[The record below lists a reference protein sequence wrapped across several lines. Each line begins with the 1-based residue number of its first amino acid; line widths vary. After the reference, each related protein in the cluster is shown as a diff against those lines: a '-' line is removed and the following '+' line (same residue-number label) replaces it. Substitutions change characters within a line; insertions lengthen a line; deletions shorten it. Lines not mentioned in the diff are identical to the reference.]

1 MCLLLANSE
10 LKATVNSELHSVHN
24 IFMKYPEYAA
34 RFKQA
39 WKESRSPV
47 KTQKELAKVLGVA
60 QATVSDWINGEK
72 LPSMDTALE
81 ISGKLGC
88 CVVWLLTG
96 KETVSVTSV
105 NLDNYL
111 DLSIF
116 DESSLK
122 IIELLKENAIK
133 KASQPASQP
142 ASQLASRAEPSRAE
156 PSRAEPQQKEP
167 SQQPQSKDRRIMT
180 RRKPSQFEIDLAIE
194 HERCVMERH
203 EEAMI
208 ANERYVELIKES
220 CKQNECYC
228 DPPCEDKR
236 LQIVSYDDMI
246 SRTKKT

>member
-116 DESSLK
+116 DENSLK
-122 IIELLKENAIK
+122 MIELIRQNAVK
-133 KASQPASQP
+133 LASQPAS
-142 ASQLASRAEPSRAE
+142 L
-156 PSRAEPQQKEP
+156 RAEPQQKEP
-167 SQQPQSKDRRIMT
+167 SQQPQAQDRRVMT
-180 RRKPSQFEIDLAIE
+180 MRKPSQFEIDLAIE

-208 ANERYVELIKES
+208 ANARYIDLVKES

-236 LQIVSYDDMI
+236 LQVIGYGDLI
-246 SRTKKT
+246 SRAKKT